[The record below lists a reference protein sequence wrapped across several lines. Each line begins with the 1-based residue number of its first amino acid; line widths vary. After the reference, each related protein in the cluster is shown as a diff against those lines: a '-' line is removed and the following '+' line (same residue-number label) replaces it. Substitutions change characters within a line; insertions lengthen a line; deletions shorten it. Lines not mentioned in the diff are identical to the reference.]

1 MGECKRK
8 RNTIGV
14 IMATVR
20 MSDELVNRLTD
31 QYRKDYDKTSP
42 NQEVPSHVG
51 DTIYKH
57 TMEVAVEK
65 FRKLMDEV
73 PSVKTNEVENNFFN
87 KYSNMH
93 VKVNA
98 FEYST
103 DDDGHTVKEAIVA
116 DEDIPL
122 STERTQFGMGYSGTV
137 TLDLY
142 KGDESLLNNPNL
154 AEAINKVS
162 EVASF
167 NRLNY
172 FNKQLKEHKFKSTLR
187 EFTTLNQALKAWPA
201 LSKVVQEAWPDKM
214 VTVHKK
220 TERRAQEKKNKEM
233 MDGVAQDLN
242 TVILGGSLLED

>member
-1 MGECKRK
+1 
-8 RNTIGV
+8 
-14 IMATVR
+14 MATVR

-31 QYRKDYDKTSP
+31 QYKKDYDKTSP

-65 FRKLMDEV
+65 FRKLMSEV
-73 PSVKTNEVENNFFN
+73 PSVNTNEVENNFFN
-87 KYSNMH
+87 KDSNVN

-98 FEYST
+98 FEYT
-103 DDDGHTVKEAIVA
+103 LDDDGHTVKDAVVV
-116 DEDIPL
+116 DEVIPL
-122 STERTQFGMGYSGTV
+122 STERTQFGIGYSNTI

-142 KGDESLLNNPNL
+142 KGDESLLNNPDL
-154 AEAINKVS
+154 AEAVNKVS
-162 EVASF
+162 EIASF
-167 NRLNY
+167 NRLNH
-172 FNKQLKEHKFKSTLR
+172 FKKLRKQYKFTDTLR

-201 LSKVVQEAWPDKM
+201 LSKVVQEAWPEKM

-233 MDGVAQDLN
+233 MEGVAQELN

>member
-8 RNTIGV
+8 CNTIGV

-31 QYRKDYDKTSP
+31 QYRNDYDKTSP
-42 NQEVPSHVG
+42 NQEVPSSVG

-57 TMEVAVEK
+57 TMEIGVQK

-73 PSVKTNEVENNFFN
+73 PSVKTNEVENNFFT
-87 KYSNMH
+87 KDSTMS

-98 FEYST
+98 FEYSI
-103 DDDGHTVKEAIVA
+103 DDDENTIKEAVVA

-122 STERTQFGMGYSGTV
+122 STERTQFGMGYSSTV
-137 TLDLY
+137 TLNLY
-142 KGDESLLNNPNL
+142 DGDETNPDL
-154 AEAINKVS
+154 AEAVNKVS
-162 EVASF
+162 EVSSC
-167 NRLNY
+167 NRLNA
-172 FNKQLKEHKFKSTLR
+172 FNKKEKEHKFRSTLR

-201 LSKVVQEAWPDKM
+201 LSKVVQEAWPEKM

-220 TERRAQEKKNKEM
+220 TERRSQEKKNKEM
-233 MDGVAQDLN
+233 MDCVAQDLN

>member
-1 MGECKRK
+1 
-8 RNTIGV
+8 
-14 IMATVR
+14 MATVR

-31 QYRKDYDKTSP
+31 QYKKDYDKTSP

-65 FRKLMDEV
+65 FRKLMSEV
-73 PSVKTNEVENNFFN
+73 PSVNTNEVENNFFN
-87 KYSNMH
+87 KDSNMN

-98 FEYST
+98 FEYSL
-103 DDDGHTVKEAIVA
+103 DDDGHTVKDAVVV
-116 DEDIPL
+116 DEVIPL
-122 STERTQFGMGYSGTV
+122 STERTQFGIGYSNTI
-137 TLDLY
+137 TLGLY
-142 KGDESLLNNPNL
+142 KGDESLLNNPDL
-154 AEAINKVS
+154 AEAVNKVS
-162 EVASF
+162 EIASF
-167 NRLNY
+167 NRLNH
-172 FNKQLKEHKFKSTLR
+172 FKKLRKQYKFTDTLR

-201 LSKVVQEAWPDKM
+201 LSKVVQEAWPEKM

-233 MDGVAQDLN
+233 MEGVAQELN

>member
-8 RNTIGV
+8 CNTIGV

-20 MSDELVNRLTD
+20 LSNELVKRLTD

-42 NQEVPSHVG
+42 NQEVPSSVG

-57 TMEVAVEK
+57 TMEIGVQK

-73 PSVKTNEVENNFFN
+73 PSVKTNEVENNFFT
-87 KYSNMH
+87 KDSTMS

-98 FEYST
+98 FEYSI
-103 DDDGHTVKEAIVA
+103 DDDENTIKEAVVA

-122 STERTQFGMGYSGTV
+122 STERTQFGMGYSSTV
-137 TLDLY
+137 TLNLY
-142 KGDESLLNNPNL
+142 DGDETNPDL
-154 AEAINKVS
+154 AEAVNKVS
-162 EVASF
+162 EVSSF
-167 NRLNY
+167 NRLNA
-172 FNKQLKEHKFKSTLR
+172 FNKKEKEHKFRSTLR

-201 LSKVVQEAWPDKM
+201 LSKVVQEAWPEKM

-233 MDGVAQDLN
+233 MEGVAQDLN

>member
-1 MGECKRK
+1 
-8 RNTIGV
+8 
-14 IMATVR
+14 MATVR

-31 QYRKDYDKTSP
+31 QYRRDYDKTSP
-42 NQEVPSHVG
+42 NQEVPSSVG

-57 TMEVAVEK
+57 TMEVGVEK

-73 PSVKTNEVENNFFN
+73 PSVKTNEVENNFFT
-87 KYSNMH
+87 KDSTMS

-98 FEYST
+98 FEYSI
-103 DDDGHTVKEAIVA
+103 DDDENTIKEAVVA

-122 STERTQFGMGYSGTV
+122 STERTQFGMGYSSTV
-137 TLDLY
+137 TLNLY
-142 KGDESLLNNPNL
+142 DGDETNPDL
-154 AEAINKVS
+154 AEAVNKVS
-162 EVASF
+162 EVSSF
-167 NRLNY
+167 NRLNA
-172 FNKQLKEHKFKSTLR
+172 FNKKEKEHKFRSTLR

-201 LSKVVQEAWPDKM
+201 LSKVVQEAWPEKM

>member
-1 MGECKRK
+1 
-8 RNTIGV
+8 
-14 IMATVR
+14 MATVR

-42 NQEVPSHVG
+42 NQEVPSSVG
-51 DTIYKH
+51 DTIYNH
-57 TMEVAVEK
+57 TMEIGVEK

-73 PSVKTNEVENNFFN
+73 PSVKTNEVENNFFT
-87 KYSNMH
+87 KDSTMS

-98 FEYST
+98 FEYSI
-103 DDDGHTVKEAIVA
+103 DDDENTIKEAVVA

-122 STERTQFGMGYSGTV
+122 STERTQFGMGYSSTV
-137 TLDLY
+137 TLNLY
-142 KGDESLLNNPNL
+142 DGDETNPDL
-154 AEAINKVS
+154 AEAVNKVS
-162 EVASF
+162 EVSSF
-167 NRLNY
+167 NRLNA
-172 FNKQLKEHKFKSTLR
+172 FNKKEKEHKFRSTLR

-201 LSKVVQEAWPDKM
+201 LSKVVQEAWPEKM

-233 MDGVAQDLN
+233 MEGVAQDLN

>member
-1 MGECKRK
+1 
-8 RNTIGV
+8 
-14 IMATVR
+14 MATVR
-20 MSDELVNRLTD
+20 MSDELVHRLTD

-42 NQEVPSHVG
+42 NQEVPSSVG

-57 TMEVAVEK
+57 TMEIGVQK

-73 PSVKTNEVENNFFN
+73 PSVKTNEVENNFFT
-87 KYSNMH
+87 KDSTMS

-98 FEYST
+98 FEYSI
-103 DDDGHTVKEAIVA
+103 DDDENTIKEAVVA

-122 STERTQFGMGYSGTV
+122 STERTQFGMGYSSTV
-137 TLDLY
+137 TLNLY
-142 KGDESLLNNPNL
+142 DGDETNPDL
-154 AEAINKVS
+154 AEAVNKVS
-162 EVASF
+162 EVSSF
-167 NRLNY
+167 NRLNA
-172 FNKQLKEHKFKSTLR
+172 FNKKEKEHKFRSTLR

-201 LSKVVQEAWPDKM
+201 LSKVVQEAWPEKM

>member
-8 RNTIGV
+8 RNIIGV

-31 QYRKDYDKTSP
+31 QYRRDYDKTSP
-42 NQEVPSHVG
+42 NQEVPSSVG

-87 KYSNMH
+87 KSSTMH

-98 FEYST
+98 FEYSI
-103 DDDGHTVKEAIVA
+103 DDDENTIKEAVVV

-122 STERTQFGMGYSGTV
+122 STERTQFCMGYSSTV
-137 TLDLY
+137 TLNLY
-142 KGDESLLNNPNL
+142 KEDQSVTNPDLL
-154 AEAINKVS
+154 EAVNKVS
-162 EVASF
+162 EIASF
-167 NRLNY
+167 NRLNF
-172 FNKQLKEHKFKSTLR
+172 FNKRQKEYKFTDTLR
-187 EFTTLNQALKAWPA
+187 KFTTLNQALKAWPA
-201 LSKVVQEAWPDKM
+201 LSKVVQEAWPEKM

>member
-1 MGECKRK
+1 
-8 RNTIGV
+8 
-14 IMATVR
+14 MATVR

-42 NQEVPSHVG
+42 NQEVPSSVG

-57 TMEVAVEK
+57 TMEIGVQK

-73 PSVKTNEVENNFFN
+73 PSIKTNEVENNFFT
-87 KYSNMH
+87 KDSTMS

-98 FEYST
+98 FEYSI
-103 DDDGHTVKEAIVA
+103 DDDENTIKEAVVA

-122 STERTQFGMGYSGTV
+122 STERTQFGMGYSSTV
-137 TLDLY
+137 TLNLY
-142 KGDESLLNNPNL
+142 DGDETNPDL
-154 AEAINKVS
+154 AEAVNKVS
-162 EVASF
+162 EVSSF
-167 NRLNY
+167 NRLNA
-172 FNKQLKEHKFKSTLR
+172 FNKKEKEHKFRSTLR

-201 LSKVVQEAWPDKM
+201 LSKVVQEAWPEKM

>member
-1 MGECKRK
+1 
-8 RNTIGV
+8 
-14 IMATVR
+14 MATVR
-20 MSDELVNRLTD
+20 MSDELVNKLTD

-42 NQEVPSHVG
+42 NQEVPSSVG

-57 TMEVAVEK
+57 TMEIGVQK

-73 PSVKTNEVENNFFN
+73 PSVKTNEVENNFFT
-87 KYSNMH
+87 KDSTMS

-98 FEYST
+98 FEYSI
-103 DDDGHTVKEAIVA
+103 DDDENTIKEAVVA

-122 STERTQFGMGYSGTV
+122 STERTQFGMGYSSTV
-137 TLDLY
+137 TLNLY
-142 KGDESLLNNPNL
+142 DGDETNPDL
-154 AEAINKVS
+154 AEAVNKVS
-162 EVASF
+162 EVSSF

-172 FNKQLKEHKFKSTLR
+172 FNKQNKERKFRSTLR

-201 LSKVVQEAWPDKM
+201 LSKVVQEAWPEKM

>member
-1 MGECKRK
+1 
-8 RNTIGV
+8 
-14 IMATVR
+14 MATVR
-20 MSDELVNRLTD
+20 MSEELVSRLTD
-31 QYRKDYDKTSP
+31 QYKKDYDKTSP

-57 TMEVAVEK
+57 TMGVGVEK

-73 PSVKTNEVENNFFN
+73 PSVKTNEIENNFFN
-87 KYSNMH
+87 KDSNMN

-98 FEYST
+98 FEYSI
-103 DDDGHTVKEAIVA
+103 DEDGHTVKDAVVV
-116 DEDIPL
+116 DEVIPM
-122 STERTQFGMGYSGTV
+122 STEKTQFGMGYSSTV

-142 KGDESLLNNPNL
+142 KGDESLLNNPDL
-154 AEAINKVS
+154 AEAVNKVS
-162 EVASF
+162 EIASF

-172 FNKQLKEHKFKSTLR
+172 FKKLRKQHKFTDTLR

-201 LSKVVQEAWPDKM
+201 LSKVVQEAWPEKM

-233 MDGVAQDLN
+233 MDGVAQELN

>member
-1 MGECKRK
+1 
-8 RNTIGV
+8 
-14 IMATVR
+14 MATVR

-42 NQEVPSHVG
+42 NQEVPSSVG

-57 TMEVAVEK
+57 TMEIGVQK

-73 PSVKTNEVENNFFN
+73 PSVKTNEVENNFFT
-87 KYSNMH
+87 KDSTMS

-98 FEYST
+98 FEYSI
-103 DDDGHTVKEAIVA
+103 DDDENTIKEAVVA

-122 STERTQFGMGYSGTV
+122 STERTQFGMGYSSTV
-137 TLDLY
+137 TLNLY
-142 KGDESLLNNPNL
+142 DGDETNPDL
-154 AEAINKVS
+154 AEAVNKVS
-162 EVASF
+162 EVSSF
-167 NRLNY
+167 NRLNA
-172 FNKQLKEHKFKSTLR
+172 FNKKEKEHKFRSTLR

-201 LSKVVQEAWPDKM
+201 LSKVVQETWPEKM

>member
-8 RNTIGV
+8 CNTIGV

-42 NQEVPSHVG
+42 NQEVPSSVG

-57 TMEVAVEK
+57 TMEIGVQK

-73 PSVKTNEVENNFFN
+73 PSVKTNEVENNFFT
-87 KYSNMH
+87 KDSTMS

-98 FEYST
+98 FEYSI
-103 DDDGHTVKEAIVA
+103 DDDENTIKEAVVA

-122 STERTQFGMGYSGTV
+122 STERTQFGMGYSSTV
-137 TLDLY
+137 TLNLY
-142 KGDESLLNNPNL
+142 DGDETNPDL
-154 AEAINKVS
+154 AEAVNKVS
-162 EVASF
+162 EVSSF
-167 NRLNY
+167 NRLNA
-172 FNKQLKEHKFKSTLR
+172 FNKKEKEHKFRSTLR

-201 LSKVVQEAWPDKM
+201 LSKVVQEAWPEKM

-220 TERRAQEKKNKEM
+220 TERRAQEKKNKEL

>member
-8 RNTIGV
+8 CNTIGV

-42 NQEVPSHVG
+42 NQEVPSSVG

-57 TMEVAVEK
+57 TMEIGVQK

-73 PSVKTNEVENNFFN
+73 PSVKTNEVENNFFT
-87 KYSNMH
+87 KDSTMS

-98 FEYST
+98 FEYSI
-103 DDDGHTVKEAIVA
+103 DDDENTIKEAVVA

-122 STERTQFGMGYSGTV
+122 STERTQFGMGYSSTV
-137 TLDLY
+137 TLNLY
-142 KGDESLLNNPNL
+142 DGDETNPDL

-162 EVASF
+162 EVSSF
-167 NRLNY
+167 NRLNA
-172 FNKQLKEHKFKSTLR
+172 FNKKEKEHKFRSTLR

-201 LSKVVQEAWPDKM
+201 LSKVVQEAWPEKM

>member
-1 MGECKRK
+1 
-8 RNTIGV
+8 
-14 IMATVR
+14 MATVR

-42 NQEVPSHVG
+42 NQEVPSSVG

-57 TMEVAVEK
+57 TMEVGVEK

-73 PSVKTNEVENNFFN
+73 PSVKTNEVENNFFTKN
-87 KYSNMH
+87 SLLS

-98 FEYST
+98 FEYSI
-103 DDDGHTVKEAIVA
+103 DDDENTIKEAVVA

-122 STERTQFGMGYSGTV
+122 STERTQFGMGYSSTI
-137 TLDLY
+137 TLNLY
-142 KGDESLLNNPNL
+142 DGDETNPDL
-154 AEAINKVS
+154 AEAVNKVS
-162 EVASF
+162 EVSSF
-167 NRLNY
+167 NRLNA
-172 FNKQLKEHKFKSTLR
+172 FNKKEKENKFRRTLR

-201 LSKVVQEAWPDKM
+201 LSKVVQEAWPEKM

-220 TERRAQEKKNKEM
+220 TERRAQEKKNREM
-233 MDGVAQDLN
+233 MEGVAQDLN

>member
-8 RNTIGV
+8 CNTIGV

-42 NQEVPSHVG
+42 NQEVPSSVG

-57 TMEVAVEK
+57 TMEIGVQK

-73 PSVKTNEVENNFFN
+73 PSVKTNEVENNFFT
-87 KYSNMH
+87 KDSTMS

-98 FEYST
+98 FEYSI
-103 DDDGHTVKEAIVA
+103 DDDENTIKEAVVA

-122 STERTQFGMGYSGTV
+122 STERTQFGMGYSSTV
-137 TLDLY
+137 TLNLY
-142 KGDESLLNNPNL
+142 DGDETNPDL
-154 AEAINKVS
+154 AEAVNKVS
-162 EVASF
+162 EVSSF
-167 NRLNY
+167 NRLNA
-172 FNKQLKEHKFKSTLR
+172 FNKKEKEHKFRSTLR

-201 LSKVVQEAWPDKM
+201 LSKVVQEAWPEKM

>member
-1 MGECKRK
+1 
-8 RNTIGV
+8 
-14 IMATVR
+14 MATVR

-31 QYRKDYDKTSP
+31 QYKKDYDKTSP

-65 FRKLMDEV
+65 FRKLMSEV

-87 KYSNMH
+87 KDSNVN

-98 FEYST
+98 FEYT
-103 DDDGHTVKEAIVA
+103 LDDDGHTVKDAVVV
-116 DEDIPL
+116 DEVIPL
-122 STERTQFGMGYSGTV
+122 STERTQFGMGYSSTI
-137 TLDLY
+137 TLNLY
-142 KGDESLLNNPNL
+142 KEDQSATDPDL
-154 AEAINKVS
+154 AEAVNKVS
-162 EVASF
+162 EIASF
-167 NRLNY
+167 NRLNH
-172 FNKQLKEHKFKSTLR
+172 FKKLRKQYKFTDTLR

-201 LSKVVQEAWPDKM
+201 LSKVVQEAWPEKM

-233 MDGVAQDLN
+233 MEGVAQELN

>member
-1 MGECKRK
+1 
-8 RNTIGV
+8 
-14 IMATVR
+14 MATVR

-42 NQEVPSHVG
+42 NQEVPSSVG

-57 TMEVAVEK
+57 TMEIGVQK

-73 PSVKTNEVENNFFN
+73 PSVKTNEVENNFFT
-87 KYSNMH
+87 KDSTMS

-98 FEYST
+98 FEYSI
-103 DDDGHTVKEAIVA
+103 DDDENTIKEAVVA

-122 STERTQFGMGYSGTV
+122 STERTQFGMGYSSTV
-137 TLDLY
+137 TLNLY
-142 KGDESLLNNPNL
+142 DGDETNPDL

-162 EVASF
+162 EVSSF
-167 NRLNY
+167 NRLNA
-172 FNKQLKEHKFKSTLR
+172 FNKKEKEHKFRSTLR

-201 LSKVVQEAWPDKM
+201 LSKVVEEAWPEKM

>member
-1 MGECKRK
+1 
-8 RNTIGV
+8 
-14 IMATVR
+14 MATVR

-31 QYRKDYDKTSP
+31 QYKKDYDKTSP
-42 NQEVPSHVG
+42 NQEVPSSVG

-57 TMEVAVEK
+57 TMEIGVEK

-73 PSVKTNEVENNFFN
+73 PSVKTNEVENNFFTKN
-87 KYSNMH
+87 STMN

-98 FEYST
+98 FEYSI
-103 DDDGHTVKEAIVA
+103 DDDGHTVKEAVVA
-116 DEDIPL
+116 DEDVPL
-122 STERTQFGMGYSGTV
+122 STERTQFGMGYSSTV
-137 TLDLY
+137 TLKLHD
-142 KGDESLLNNPNL
+142 GDETNPDL
-154 AEAINKVS
+154 AEAVNKVS
-162 EVASF
+162 EVSSF

-172 FNKQLKEHKFKSTLR
+172 FNKQNKERKFRTTLR

-201 LSKVVQEAWPDKM
+201 LSKVVQEAWPEKM

-233 MDGVAQDLN
+233 MEGVAQDLN

>member
-1 MGECKRK
+1 
-8 RNTIGV
+8 
-14 IMATVR
+14 MATVR

-42 NQEVPSHVG
+42 NQEVPSSVG

-57 TMEVAVEK
+57 TMEIGVQK

-73 PSVKTNEVENNFFN
+73 PSVKTNEVENNFFT
-87 KYSNMH
+87 KDSTMS

-98 FEYST
+98 FEYSI
-103 DDDGHTVKEAIVA
+103 DDDENTIKEAVVA

-122 STERTQFGMGYSGTV
+122 STERTQFGMGYSSTV
-137 TLDLY
+137 TLNLY
-142 KGDESLLNNPNL
+142 DGDETNPDL
-154 AEAINKVS
+154 AEAVNKVS
-162 EVASF
+162 EVSSF
-167 NRLNY
+167 NRLNA
-172 FNKQLKEHKFKSTLR
+172 FNKKEKEHKFRSTLR

-201 LSKVVQEAWPDKM
+201 LSKVVQEAWPEKM

-220 TERRAQEKKNKEM
+220 TERRAQEKKNNEM

>member
-1 MGECKRK
+1 
-8 RNTIGV
+8 
-14 IMATVR
+14 MATVR

-42 NQEVPSHVG
+42 NQEVPSSVG

-57 TMEVAVEK
+57 TMEIGVQK

-73 PSVKTNEVENNFFN
+73 PSVKTNEVENNFFT
-87 KYSNMH
+87 KDSTMS

-98 FEYST
+98 FEYSI
-103 DDDGHTVKEAIVA
+103 DDDENTIKEAVVA

-122 STERTQFGMGYSGTV
+122 STERTQFGMGYSSTV
-137 TLDLY
+137 TLNLY
-142 KGDESLLNNPNL
+142 DGDETNPDL

-162 EVASF
+162 EVSSF
-167 NRLNY
+167 NRLNA
-172 FNKQLKEHKFKSTLR
+172 FNKKEKEHQFRSTLR

-201 LSKVVQEAWPDKM
+201 LSNVVQEAWPEKM

>member
-1 MGECKRK
+1 
-8 RNTIGV
+8 
-14 IMATVR
+14 MATVR

-42 NQEVPSHVG
+42 NQEVPSSVG

-57 TMEVAVEK
+57 TMEIGVQK

-73 PSVKTNEVENNFFN
+73 PSVKTNEVENNFFT
-87 KYSNMH
+87 KDSTMS

-98 FEYST
+98 FEYSI
-103 DDDGHTVKEAIVA
+103 DDDENTIKEAVVA

-122 STERTQFGMGYSGTV
+122 STERTQFGMGYSSTV
-137 TLDLY
+137 TLNLY
-142 KGDESLLNNPNL
+142 DGDETNPDL
-154 AEAINKVS
+154 AEAVNKVS
-162 EVASF
+162 EVSSF
-167 NRLNY
+167 NRLNA
-172 FNKQLKEHKFKSTLR
+172 FNKKEKEHKFRSTLR

-201 LSKVVQEAWPDKM
+201 LSNVVQEAWPEKM

>member
-1 MGECKRK
+1 
-8 RNTIGV
+8 
-14 IMATVR
+14 MATVR

-42 NQEVPSHVG
+42 NQEVPSSVG

-57 TMEVAVEK
+57 TMEIGVQK

-73 PSVKTNEVENNFFN
+73 PSVKTNEVENNFFT
-87 KYSNMH
+87 KDSTMS

-98 FEYST
+98 FEYSI
-103 DDDGHTVKEAIVA
+103 DDDENTIKEAVVA

-122 STERTQFGMGYSGTV
+122 STERTQFGMGYSSTV
-137 TLDLY
+137 TLNLY
-142 KGDESLLNNPNL
+142 DGDETNPDL
-154 AEAINKVS
+154 AEAVNKVS
-162 EVASF
+162 EVSSF
-167 NRLNY
+167 NRLNA
-172 FNKQLKEHKFKSTLR
+172 FNKKEKEQKFRSTLR

-201 LSKVVQEAWPDKM
+201 LSKVVQEAWPEKM

>member
-1 MGECKRK
+1 
-8 RNTIGV
+8 
-14 IMATVR
+14 MATVR

-42 NQEVPSHVG
+42 NQEVPSSVG

-57 TMEVAVEK
+57 TMEIGVQK

-73 PSVKTNEVENNFFN
+73 PSVKTNEVENNFFTKN
-87 KYSNMH
+87 STMH

-98 FEYST
+98 FEYSI
-103 DDDGHTVKEAIVA
+103 DDDENTIKEAVVA

-122 STERTQFGMGYSGTV
+122 STERTQFGMGYSSTV
-137 TLDLY
+137 TLNLY
-142 KGDESLLNNPNL
+142 DGDETNPDL
-154 AEAINKVS
+154 AEAVNKVS
-162 EVASF
+162 EVSSF
-167 NRLNY
+167 NRLNA
-172 FNKQLKEHKFKSTLR
+172 FNKKEKEHKFRSTLR

-201 LSKVVQEAWPDKM
+201 LSKVVQEAWPEKM

>member
-1 MGECKRK
+1 
-8 RNTIGV
+8 
-14 IMATVR
+14 MATVR

-42 NQEVPSHVG
+42 NQEVPSSVG

-57 TMEVAVEK
+57 TMEIGVQK

-73 PSVKTNEVENNFFN
+73 PSVKTNEVENNFFT
-87 KYSNMH
+87 KDSTMS

-98 FEYST
+98 FEYSI
-103 DDDGHTVKEAIVA
+103 DDDENTIKEAVVA

-122 STERTQFGMGYSGTV
+122 STERTQFGMGYSSTV
-137 TLDLY
+137 TLNLY
-142 KGDESLLNNPNL
+142 DGDETNPDL

-162 EVASF
+162 EVSSF
-167 NRLNY
+167 NRLNA
-172 FNKQLKEHKFKSTLR
+172 FNKKEKEHKFRSTLR

-201 LSKVVQEAWPDKM
+201 LSKVVQEAWPEKM

>member
-8 RNTIGV
+8 RNIIGV

-31 QYRKDYDKTSP
+31 QYRRDYDKTSP
-42 NQEVPSHVG
+42 NQEVPSSVG

-57 TMEVAVEK
+57 TMEVGVEK

-73 PSVKTNEVENNFFN
+73 PSVKTNEVENNFFTKSSSMN
-87 KYSNMH
+87 

-98 FEYST
+98 FEYSI
-103 DDDGHTVKEAIVA
+103 DDDGHTVKDAIVA

-122 STERTQFGMGYSGTV
+122 STERTQFGMGYSSTV
-137 TLDLY
+137 TLNLY
-142 KGDESLLNNPNL
+142 KEDQSVTDPDFL
-154 AEAINKVS
+154 EAVNKVS

-172 FNKQLKEHKFKSTLR
+172 FNKHNKEHKFRSTLR

-201 LSKVVQEAWPDKM
+201 LSKVVQEAWPEKM

>member
-1 MGECKRK
+1 
-8 RNTIGV
+8 
-14 IMATVR
+14 MATVR

-42 NQEVPSHVG
+42 NQEVPSSVG

-57 TMEVAVEK
+57 TMEIGVQK

-73 PSVKTNEVENNFFN
+73 PSVKTNEVENNFFT
-87 KYSNMH
+87 KDSTMS

-98 FEYST
+98 FEYSI
-103 DDDGHTVKEAIVA
+103 DDDENTIKEVVVA

-122 STERTQFGMGYSGTV
+122 STERTQFGMGYSSTV
-137 TLDLY
+137 TLNLY
-142 KGDESLLNNPNL
+142 DGDETNPDL
-154 AEAINKVS
+154 AEAVNKVS
-162 EVASF
+162 EVSSF
-167 NRLNY
+167 NRLNA
-172 FNKQLKEHKFKSTLR
+172 FNKKEKEHKFRSTLR

-201 LSKVVQEAWPDKM
+201 LSKVVQEAWPEKM

-233 MDGVAQDLN
+233 MDGVAQDLT

>member
-1 MGECKRK
+1 
-8 RNTIGV
+8 
-14 IMATVR
+14 MATVR

-42 NQEVPSHVG
+42 NQEVPSSVG

-57 TMEVAVEK
+57 TMEIGVQK

-73 PSVKTNEVENNFFN
+73 PSVKTNEVENNFFT
-87 KYSNMH
+87 KDSTMS

-98 FEYST
+98 FEYSI
-103 DDDGHTVKEAIVA
+103 DDDENTIKEAVVA

-122 STERTQFGMGYSGTV
+122 STERTQFGMGYSSTV
-137 TLDLY
+137 TLNLY
-142 KGDESLLNNPNL
+142 DGDETNPDL
-154 AEAINKVS
+154 AEAVNKVS
-162 EVASF
+162 EVSSF
-167 NRLNY
+167 NRLNA
-172 FNKQLKEHKFKSTLR
+172 FNKKEKEHKFRSTLR

-201 LSKVVQEAWPDKM
+201 LSKVVQEAWPEKM

>member
-1 MGECKRK
+1 
-8 RNTIGV
+8 
-14 IMATVR
+14 MATVR

-42 NQEVPSHVG
+42 NQEVPSSVG

-57 TMEVAVEK
+57 TMEIGVQK

-73 PSVKTNEVENNFFN
+73 PSVKTNEVENNFFT
-87 KYSNMH
+87 KDSTMS

-98 FEYST
+98 FEYSI
-103 DDDGHTVKEAIVA
+103 DDDENTIKEAVVA

-122 STERTQFGMGYSGTV
+122 STERTQFGMGYSSTV
-137 TLDLY
+137 TLNLY
-142 KGDESLLNNPNL
+142 DGDETNPDL
-154 AEAINKVS
+154 AEAVNKVS
-162 EVASF
+162 EVSSF
-167 NRLNY
+167 NRLNA
-172 FNKQLKEHKFKSTLR
+172 FNKKEKEHKFRSTLR

-201 LSKVVQEAWPDKM
+201 LSKVVQEAWPEKM

-233 MDGVAQDLN
+233 MDGVDQDLN
-242 TVILGGSLLED
+242 TVILGGSLLEDK

>member
-1 MGECKRK
+1 
-8 RNTIGV
+8 
-14 IMATVR
+14 MATVR

-42 NQEVPSHVG
+42 NQEVPSSVG

-57 TMEVAVEK
+57 TMEIGVQK
-65 FRKLMDEV
+65 FRKLIDEV
-73 PSVKTNEVENNFFN
+73 PSVKTNEVENNFFT
-87 KYSNMH
+87 KDSTMS

-98 FEYST
+98 FEYSI
-103 DDDGHTVKEAIVA
+103 DDDENTIKEAVVA

-122 STERTQFGMGYSGTV
+122 STERTQFGMGYSSTV
-137 TLDLY
+137 TLNLY
-142 KGDESLLNNPNL
+142 DGDETNPDL
-154 AEAINKVS
+154 AEAVNKVS
-162 EVASF
+162 EVSSF
-167 NRLNY
+167 NRLNA
-172 FNKQLKEHKFKSTLR
+172 FNKKEKEHKFRSTLR

-201 LSKVVQEAWPDKM
+201 LSKVVQEAWPEKM

>member
-8 RNTIGV
+8 RNIIGV

-20 MSDELVNRLTD
+20 MSDELVNRLTA
-31 QYRKDYDKTSP
+31 QYKQDYDKTSP
-42 NQEVPSHVG
+42 NQEVPSSVG

-57 TMEVAVEK
+57 TMEVGVEK

-73 PSVKTNEVENNFFN
+73 PSVNTNEVENNFFN
-87 KYSNMH
+87 KDSNMN

-98 FEYST
+98 FEYSL
-103 DDDGHTVKEAIVA
+103 DDDGHTIKDAVVV
-116 DEDIPL
+116 DEIIPL
-122 STERTQFGMGYSGTV
+122 STERTQFGMGYSSTV
-137 TLDLY
+137 TLNLY
-142 KGDESLLNNPNL
+142 KEDQSVTDPDL
-154 AEAINKVS
+154 AEAVNKVS

-172 FNKQLKEHKFKSTLR
+172 FNKQSKEHKFRSTLR

-201 LSKVVQEAWPDKM
+201 LSKVVQEAWPEKM

>member
-8 RNTIGV
+8 RNIIGV

-31 QYRKDYDKTSP
+31 QYRRDYDKTSP
-42 NQEVPSHVG
+42 NQEVPSSVG

-57 TMEVAVEK
+57 TMEVGVEK

-73 PSVKTNEVENNFFN
+73 PSVKTNEVENNFFTKN
-87 KYSNMH
+87 SLLS

-98 FEYST
+98 FEYSI
-103 DDDGHTVKEAIVA
+103 DDDGNTIKEAVVA

-122 STERTQFGMGYSGTV
+122 STERTQFGMGYSSTI
-137 TLDLY
+137 TLNLY
-142 KGDESLLNNPNL
+142 DGDETNPDL
-154 AEAINKVS
+154 AEAVNKVS
-162 EVASF
+162 EVSSF
-167 NRLNY
+167 NRLNV
-172 FNKQLKEHKFKSTLR
+172 FNKKEKEHKFRSTLLK
-187 EFTTLNQALKAWPA
+187 FTTLNQALKAWPA
-201 LSKVVQEAWPDKM
+201 LSKVVQEAWPEKM

-233 MDGVAQDLN
+233 MEGVAQDLN

>member
-8 RNTIGV
+8 CNTIGV

-42 NQEVPSHVG
+42 NQEVPSSVG

-57 TMEVAVEK
+57 TMEIGVQK

-73 PSVKTNEVENNFFN
+73 PSVKTNEVENNFFT
-87 KYSNMH
+87 KDSTMS

-98 FEYST
+98 FEYSI
-103 DDDGHTVKEAIVA
+103 DDDENTIKEAVVA

-122 STERTQFGMGYSGTV
+122 STERTQFGMGYSRTV
-137 TLDLY
+137 TLNLY
-142 KGDESLLNNPNL
+142 DGDETNPDL
-154 AEAINKVS
+154 AEAVNKVS
-162 EVASF
+162 EVSSF
-167 NRLNY
+167 NRLNA
-172 FNKQLKEHKFKSTLR
+172 FNKKEKEHKFRSTLR
-187 EFTTLNQALKAWPA
+187 EFRTLNQALKAWPA
-201 LSKVVQEAWPDKM
+201 LSKVVEEAWPEKM